1 MTRVSRQLHIQ
12 THSPRR
18 TWLVRGGLL
27 GLVLVSSYLIFE
39 LGRIKAGYDILE
51 TASERQGYEDHIAEL
66 EDEIT
71 AFKQEVALL
80 ETHRDID
87 REAYSEVEGSLSSL
101 QAKIVEQQDALAFY
115 RGIVSP
121 SDGKPGLR
129 VQDLTLTRGDE
140 ERQFNLRL
148 VLVQSLQHDRKVSG
162 EVELSVQGSQDG
174 EETVYQLS
182 QLLPA
187 DADSDWLFSFR
198 YFQNFDRRLLLPDGF
213 TPRQIRVEVRSK
225 TRSIADIEES
235 FDWVTAQG

>member
-1 MTRVSRQLHIQ
+1 MARVSRKLHIQ

-27 GLVLVSSYLIFE
+27 ALVLVSGYLIFE

-51 TASERQGYEDHIAEL
+51 TASERQSYEDRIAEL

-71 AFKQEVALL
+71 GFKQEVALL

-87 REAYSEVEGSLSSL
+87 RKAYSEVESSLSSL

-121 SDGKPGLR
+121 ADGKPGLR

-162 EVELSVQGSQDG
+162 EVQLSVEGSQDG

-182 QLLPA
+182 QLLPE
-187 DADSDWLFSFR
+187 DADSGWPFSFR

>member
-1 MTRVSRQLHIQ
+1 MARVSRKLHIQ

-27 GLVLVSSYLIFE
+27 ALVLVSGYLIFE

-51 TASERQGYEDHIAEL
+51 TASERQSYEDRIAEL

-71 AFKQEVALL
+71 GFKQEVALL

-87 REAYSEVEGSLSSL
+87 RKAYSEVESSLSSL

-121 SDGKPGLR
+121 ADGKPGLR

-162 EVELSVQGSQDG
+162 EVQLSVEGSQDG

-182 QLLPA
+182 QLLPE
-187 DADSDWLFSFR
+187 DADGGWPFSFR